1 MAGKKCPPGVIC
13 IENVT
18 LSFGFIIILI
28 GMYVLY
34 STYKNNSN
42 NNQKETEVVVK
53 EQVTESRPW
62 YNFFTRPNFGYTNL
76 PGDVLMNPYVPPL
89 KDDRY
94 LVPPPP
100 IVPPG
105 RMPINISTNIG
116 AVSGPYRQVGILNST
131 SGNNIIL
138 PLMGRALYT
147 NRSKYQYYTMSDQ
160 NTSIKLPISRSGRSC
175 TNEHGCD
182 EIYNGDTV
190 YVQGYNKAF
199 KATIYENDTLQYIP
213 YI

>member
-1 MAGKKCPPGVIC
+1 M
-13 IENVT
+13 
-18 LSFGFIIILI
+18 
-28 GMYVLY
+28 
-34 STYKNNSN
+34 
-42 NNQKETEVVVK
+42 
-53 EQVTESRPW
+53 
-62 YNFFTRPNFGYTNL
+62 
-76 PGDVLMNPYVPPL
+76 
-89 KDDRY
+89 
-94 LVPPPP
+94 PPPP